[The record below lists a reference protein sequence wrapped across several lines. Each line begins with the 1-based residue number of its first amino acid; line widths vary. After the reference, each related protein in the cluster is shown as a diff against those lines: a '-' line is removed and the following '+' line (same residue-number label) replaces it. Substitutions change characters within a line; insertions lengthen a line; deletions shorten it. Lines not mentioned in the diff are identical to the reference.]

1 MYLTNHAISNLICKI
16 NNGSKRRLRFI
27 IINYNVK
34 ILDILEILYKN
45 GVIRSYR
52 IIDAFKIRIY
62 LKYNMRSERIKLS
75 MISTPGNKIY
85 WSLNKLSQYYSKNNF
100 SGFYIISTIKGLR
113 TSDFCLINKMIGG
126 EILIKVEI

>member
-1 MYLTNHAISNLICKI
+1 MYLTNHIISNLVCKI

-27 IINYNVK
+27 IIDYNTK
-34 ILDILEILYKN
+34 ILDVLNILYIN

-52 IIDAFKIRIY
+52 IIDSNKLRIY
-62 LKYNMRSERIKLS
+62 LKYNMRSDRIKLS
-75 MISTPGNKIY
+75 IISTPGNKIY
-85 WSLNKLSQYYSKNNF
+85 WSLNKLSQFYNRNNF

-113 TSDFCLINKMIGG
+113 TSDYCLINKMMGG

>member
-27 IINYNVK
+27 IVNYNNK
-34 ILDILEILYKN
+34 IIDLLDILYKN

-52 IIDAFKIRIY
+52 IIDVNKIRIY
-62 LKYNMRSERIKLS
+62 LKYNMRSYRIKLS
-75 MISTPGNKIY
+75 IISRPGNKIY
-85 WSLNKLSQYYSKNNF
+85 WGLNKLSQFFNKNNF
-100 SGFYIISTIKGLR
+100 AGFYIISTIKGLR
-113 TSDFCLINKMIGG
+113 TSDYCLINKMIGG